1 MARISLHAVMEL
13 TAQAYKQ
20 KKSKYNHSV
29 PVREY
34 KYNVARPSKTIEEYT
49 PNVRFMNRSVADIV
63 NTGYIPEPKPE
74 PKPYKRTIF
83 VTYVKGKT
91 IVQA

>member
-1 MARISLHAVMEL
+1 MARISLYAVMEL
-13 TAQAYKQ
+13 TAQAYKE

-34 KYNVARPSKTIEEYT
+34 KYNVARPSKTIEEHT
-49 PNVRFMNRSVADIV
+49 PNVRFMNRSIKDV
-63 NTGYIPEPKPE
+63 NTQYTPEPKQE

>member
-13 TAQAYKQ
+13 TAQAYQQ

-34 KYNVARPSKTIEEYT
+34 KYNVARPSKTIEDFT
-49 PNVRFMNRSVADIV
+49 PNVRFMNRSIKDID
-63 NTGYIPEPKPE
+63 TGYTPEPKQE

-83 VTYVKGKT
+83 VRYVKGKT

>member
-1 MARISLHAVMEL
+1 MARISLNAVMEL
-13 TAQAYKQ
+13 TAQAYKE

-34 KYNVARPSKTIEEYT
+34 KYNVATPNKTIEEHT
-49 PNVRFMNRSVADIV
+49 PNVRFMNRSVKDV
-63 NTGYIPEPKPE
+63 NTQYTPEPMTE